1 MAEEYREALLK
12 KDDYY
17 ENCPGCKVDQLK
29 ELKKGFP
36 FRDLISI
43 WIVVLCT
50 GKTLISNHF
59 GLEKK
64 PEFWLAACQ
73 GEKVVTRLSLNGVW
87 FEAELGGISTSSH
100 LNWPSVSVFGFSH
113 HLHTVYLCSF
123 FDIW

>member
-1 MAEEYREALLK
+1 MGWTFVWLDKSMAEEYREALLK

-17 ENCPGCKVDQLK
+17 ENCPGCQVDQLK

-64 PEFWLAACQ
+64 PEFWLAACHV
-73 GEKVVTRLSLNGVW
+73 EKVVTRLSLNGLVC
-87 FEAELGGISTSSH
+87 G
-100 LNWPSVSVFGFSH
+100 
-113 HLHTVYLCSF
+113 
-123 FDIW
+123 

>member
-1 MAEEYREALLK
+1 MGWTFVWLDKSMAEEYREALLK

-17 ENCPGCKVDQLK
+17 ENCPGCKVDKLK

-73 GEKVVTRLSLNGVW
+73 GEKVVTRLSLNGLV
-87 FEAELGGISTSSH
+87 
-100 LNWPSVSVFGFSH
+100 
-113 HLHTVYLCSF
+113 
-123 FDIW
+123 